1 LELEHADR
9 RRWVDEIDR
18 INRRRNDEDDERIS
32 GARRGTI
39 EM

>member
-1 LELEHADR
+1 LEHADR

-18 INRRRNDEDDERIS
+18 INRRRNEEDDERIS
-32 GARRGTI
+32 GVRRGTI